1 MNRAKTDSMEFVI
14 VTGLSGAGRSQ
25 AANVLEDLGYF
36 CMDNVPPQ
44 LLPQF
49 ATLHQA
55 SEFRVKKVAAVV
67 DIRGGAYFQDLF
79 DVLEQFEAE
88 GLHYRIL
95 YLDCQDEVLVKRY
108 KEHRRPHPM
117 NPDGSILEGIQK
129 ERESLAR
136 IFDMAQIVI
145 DTSELT
151 LGNLRERI
159 IEELN
164 GGASDD
170 LFKVNVISFGFK
182 HGIPL
187 EADLVF
193 DVRFLPNPYYLPEL
207 RMKTGSDRE
216 VQDYVMGFDDA
227 NAFLDQ
233 VLQMLTFLMPRY
245 QKEGKQRLVVA
256 IGCTGGKHRSVTL
269 ANRIYEALNGDEAYN
284 VNLIHRDEKKAGK

>member
-1 MNRAKTDSMEFVI
+1 MNRSTPESMEFVI

-49 ATLHQA
+49 AILHQS

-67 DIRGGAYFQDLF
+67 DIRGGEYFQDLF

-88 GLHYRIL
+88 GHSYRIL

-117 NPDGSILEGIQK
+117 NPDGSILDGIKK
-129 ERESLAR
+129 ERQTLSR
-136 IFDMAQIVI
+136 IFELAQFVI
-145 DTSELT
+145 DTSSLT
-151 LGNLRERI
+151 LGKLRERI

-164 GGASDD
+164 GGDGSD
-170 LFKVNVISFGFK
+170 LFKLNVISFGFK

-193 DVRFLPNPYYLPEL
+193 DVRFLPNPFYIPEL
-207 RMKTGSDRE
+207 RTKTGNDKE
-216 VQDYVMGFDDA
+216 VQDYVMGFEDA
-227 NAFLDQ
+227 GVFLEQ
-233 VLQMLTFLMPRY
+233 VLNMLNFLIPRY
-245 QKEGKQRLVVA
+245 QREGKQRLVLA

-269 ANRIYEALNGDEAYN
+269 ANRIYESMQADAEYAT
-284 VNLIHRDEKKAGK
+284 NLIHRDEMKAGK

>member
-1 MNRAKTDSMEFVI
+1 MNRPQPDSMEFVI

-67 DIRGGAYFQDLF
+67 DIRGGEYFQDLF
-79 DVLEQFEAE
+79 DVLEQFEDQ
-88 GLHYRIL
+88 GHHCQIL

-117 NPDGSILEGIQK
+117 NPDGSIIEGIRK
-129 ERESLAR
+129 ERETLRR
-136 IFDMAQIVI
+136 IFELAQIVI
-145 DTSELT
+145 DTSNLT
-151 LGNLRERI
+151 LGKLRERI
-159 IEELN
+159 VEELN
-164 GGASDD
+164 GGDGSE
-170 LFKVNVISFGFK
+170 LFKLNVLSFGFK

-193 DVRFLPNPYYLPEL
+193 DVRFLPNPFYVPEL
-207 RMKTGSDRE
+207 RTKTGNDAA
-216 VQDYVMGFDDA
+216 VQDYVMDFEDA
-227 NAFLDQ
+227 KVFLDK
-233 VLQMLTFLMPRY
+233 VLDMLDFLIPRY

-269 ANRIYEALNGDEAYN
+269 ANRIYQAMEGGAGYQS
-284 VNLIHRDEKKAGK
+284 NLIHRDERKAGK

>member
-1 MNRAKTDSMEFVI
+1 MEFVI

-67 DIRGGAYFQDLF
+67 DIRGGEYFQDLF
-79 DVLEQFEAE
+79 DVLEQFEDQ
-88 GLHYRIL
+88 GHHCQIL

-117 NPDGSILEGIQK
+117 NPDGSIIEGIRK
-129 ERESLAR
+129 ERETLRR
-136 IFDMAQIVI
+136 IFELAQIVI
-145 DTSELT
+145 DTSNLT
-151 LGNLRERI
+151 LGKLRERI
-159 IEELN
+159 VEELN
-164 GGASDD
+164 GGDGSE
-170 LFKVNVISFGFK
+170 LFKLNVLSFGFK

-193 DVRFLPNPYYLPEL
+193 DVRFLPNPFYVPEL
-207 RMKTGSDRE
+207 RTKTGNDAA
-216 VQDYVMGFDDA
+216 VQDYVMDFEDA
-227 NAFLDQ
+227 KVFLDK
-233 VLQMLTFLMPRY
+233 VLDMLDFLIPRY

-269 ANRIYEALNGDEAYN
+269 ANRIYQAMEGGAGYQS
-284 VNLIHRDEKKAGK
+284 NLIHRDERKAGK

>member
-1 MNRAKTDSMEFVI
+1 MHRLKPESMEFVI

-49 ATLHQA
+49 AILHQT

-79 DVLEQFEAE
+79 DVLEQFEKE
-88 GLHYRIL
+88 GYSYRIL
-95 YLDCQDEVLVKRY
+95 YLDCQDDVLVKRY

-117 NPDGSILEGIQK
+117 NPDGSILDGIKK
-129 ERESLAR
+129 ERQTLSR
-136 IFDMAQIVI
+136 IFEMAQLVI
-145 DTSELT
+145 DTSDLT
-151 LGNLRERI
+151 LGKLRERI
-159 IEELN
+159 VEELN
-164 GGASDD
+164 GGDGSD
-170 LFKVNVISFGFK
+170 LFKLNVISFGFK

-193 DVRFLPNPYYLPEL
+193 DVRFLPNPFYIPEL
-207 RMKTGSDRE
+207 RMKTGSDKE
-216 VQDYVMGFDDA
+216 VQDYVMNFEDA
-227 NAFLDQ
+227 GVFMEQ
-233 VLQMLTFLMPRY
+233 VLTMLKFLIPRY
-245 QKEGKQRLVVA
+245 RREGKQRLVVA

-269 ANRIYEALNGDEAYN
+269 ANRIYEAMETSEEYTS
-284 VNLIHRDEKKAGK
+284 NLIHRDEMKAGK

>member
-1 MNRAKTDSMEFVI
+1 MEFVI

-49 ATLHQA
+49 AILHQT

-67 DIRGGAYFQDLF
+67 DIRGGEYFQDLF

-88 GLHYRIL
+88 GHSYRIL

-117 NPDGSILEGIQK
+117 NPDGSILDGIKK
-129 ERESLAR
+129 ERQTLSQ
-136 IFDMAQIVI
+136 IFELAQIVI
-145 DTSELT
+145 DTSSLT
-151 LGNLRERI
+151 LGKLRERI
-159 IEELN
+159 VEELN
-164 GGASDD
+164 GGDGSD
-170 LFKVNVISFGFK
+170 LFKLNVISFGFK

-193 DVRFLPNPYYLPEL
+193 DVRFLPNPFYIPEL
-207 RMKTGSDRE
+207 RTKTGNDKE
-216 VQDYVMGFDDA
+216 VQDYVMGFEDA
-227 NAFLDQ
+227 GVFLEQ
-233 VLQMLTFLMPRY
+233 VLNMLNFLIPRY
-245 QKEGKQRLVVA
+245 QREGKQRLVLA

-269 ANRIYEALNGDEAYN
+269 ANRIYESMQADAEYAT
-284 VNLIHRDEKKAGK
+284 NLIHRDETKAGK

>member
-1 MNRAKTDSMEFVI
+1 MNRSTPESMEFVI

-49 ATLHQA
+49 AILHQT

-67 DIRGGAYFQDLF
+67 DIRGGEYFQDLF

-88 GLHYRIL
+88 GHSYRIL

-117 NPDGSILEGIQK
+117 NPDGSILDGIKK
-129 ERESLAR
+129 ERQTLSR
-136 IFDMAQIVI
+136 IFELAQIVI
-145 DTSELT
+145 DTSSLT
-151 LGNLRERI
+151 LGKLRERI
-159 IEELN
+159 VEELN
-164 GGASDD
+164 GGDGSD
-170 LFKVNVISFGFK
+170 LFKLNVISFGFK

-193 DVRFLPNPYYLPEL
+193 DVRFLPNPFYTPEL
-207 RMKTGSDRE
+207 RIKTGNDKE
-216 VQDYVMGFDDA
+216 VQDYVMGFEDA
-227 NAFLDQ
+227 GVFLEQ
-233 VLQMLTFLMPRY
+233 VLNMLNFLIPRY
-245 QKEGKQRLVVA
+245 QREGKQRLVLA

-269 ANRIYEALNGDEAYN
+269 ANRIYESMQADAEYAT
-284 VNLIHRDEKKAGK
+284 NLIHRDETKAGK

>member
-1 MNRAKTDSMEFVI
+1 MHRLKPESMEFVI

-49 ATLHQA
+49 AILHQT

-79 DVLEQFEAE
+79 DVLEQFEKE
-88 GLHYRIL
+88 GYSYRIL
-95 YLDCQDEVLVKRY
+95 YLDCQDDVLVKRY

-117 NPDGSILEGIQK
+117 NPDGSILDGIKK
-129 ERESLAR
+129 ERQTLSR
-136 IFDMAQIVI
+136 IFEMAQLVI
-145 DTSELT
+145 DTSDLT
-151 LGNLRERI
+151 LGKLRERI
-159 IEELN
+159 VEELN
-164 GGASDD
+164 GGDGSD
-170 LFKVNVISFGFK
+170 LFKLNVISFGFK

-193 DVRFLPNPYYLPEL
+193 DVRFLPNPFYIPEL
-207 RMKTGSDRE
+207 RTKTGSDKE
-216 VQDYVMGFDDA
+216 VQDYVMNFEDA
-227 NAFLDQ
+227 GVFMEQ
-233 VLQMLTFLMPRY
+233 VLTMLKFLIPRY
-245 QKEGKQRLVVA
+245 QREGKQRLVVA

-269 ANRIYEALNGDEAYN
+269 ANRIYEAMGESEDFSS
-284 VNLIHRDEKKAGK
+284 NLIHRDEMKAGK

>member
-1 MNRAKTDSMEFVI
+1 MNSIKPDSMEFVI

-79 DVLEQFEAE
+79 DVLEQFEQD
-88 GLHYRIL
+88 GHRYRIL

-129 ERESLAR
+129 ERETLSR

-164 GGASDD
+164 GETGREF
-170 LFKVNVISFGFK
+170 FKLNVISFGFK

-193 DVRFLPNPYYLPEL
+193 DVRFLPNPYYVPDL
-207 RMKTGSDRE
+207 RMKTGNDKA
-216 VQDYVMGFDDA
+216 VQEYVMGFEDA
-227 NAFLDQ
+227 TEFLNQ
-233 VLQMLTFLMPRY
+233 VLQMLRFLIPRY

-256 IGCTGGKHRSVTL
+256 VGCTGGKHRSVTL
-269 ANRIYEALNGDEAYN
+269 ANRIYESLTMVDYN

>member
-1 MNRAKTDSMEFVI
+1 MHRSKPESMEFVI

-49 ATLHQA
+49 AILHQA

-79 DVLEQFEAE
+79 DVLEQFEKE
-88 GLHYRIL
+88 GHSYRIL

-117 NPDGSILEGIQK
+117 NPDGSILDGIKK
-129 ERESLAR
+129 ERQTLNR
-136 IFDMAQIVI
+136 IFEMAQLVI
-145 DTSELT
+145 DTSNLT
-151 LGNLRERI
+151 LGKLRERI
-159 IEELN
+159 VEVLN
-164 GGASDD
+164 GGDGSD
-170 LFKVNVISFGFK
+170 LFKLNVISFGFK

-193 DVRFLPNPYYLPEL
+193 DVRFLPNPFYVQEL
-207 RMKTGSDRE
+207 RTKTGSDKE
-216 VQDYVMGFDDA
+216 VQDYVMNFEDA
-227 NAFLDQ
+227 GVFMEQVITMLKFLI
-233 VLQMLTFLMPRY
+233 PRY
-245 QKEGKQRLVVA
+245 QREGKQRLVVA

-269 ANRIYEALNGDEAYN
+269 ANRIYEAMEASEDFTS
-284 VNLIHRDEKKAGK
+284 NLIHRDEMKAGK

>member
-1 MNRAKTDSMEFVI
+1 MHRQKPESMEFVI

-49 ATLHQA
+49 AILHQA

-79 DVLEQFEAE
+79 DVLQQFEEE
-88 GLHYRIL
+88 GHSYRIL

-117 NPDGSILEGIQK
+117 NPDGSILDGIKK
-129 ERESLAR
+129 ERQTLSR
-136 IFDMAQIVI
+136 IFEMAQLVI
-145 DTSELT
+145 DTSHLT

-164 GGASDD
+164 GGEVSE
-170 LFKVNVISFGFK
+170 LFKLNVISFGFK

-187 EADLVF
+187 EADLVY
-193 DVRFLPNPYYLPEL
+193 DVRFLPNPFYIPEL
-207 RMKTGSDRE
+207 RMKTGSDKE
-216 VQDYVMGFDDA
+216 VQDYVMNFEDA
-227 NAFLDQ
+227 GIFLDQ
-233 VLQMLTFLMPRY
+233 VLTMLKFLIPRY
-245 QKEGKQRLVVA
+245 QREGKQRLVVA

-269 ANRIYEALNGDEAYN
+269 ANRIYEAMQADTDYAT
-284 VNLIHRDEKKAGK
+284 NLIHRDEMKAGK

>member
-1 MNRAKTDSMEFVI
+1 MHRQKPESMEFVI

-49 ATLHQA
+49 AILHQA

-79 DVLEQFEAE
+79 DVLQQFEDE
-88 GLHYRIL
+88 GHSYRIL

-117 NPDGSILEGIQK
+117 NPDGSILDGIKK
-129 ERESLAR
+129 ERQTLSR
-136 IFDMAQIVI
+136 IFEMAQLVI
-145 DTSELT
+145 DTSHLT

-164 GGASDD
+164 GGEVSE
-170 LFKVNVISFGFK
+170 LFKLNVISFGFK

-187 EADLVF
+187 EADLVY
-193 DVRFLPNPYYLPEL
+193 DVRFLPNPFYIPEL
-207 RMKTGSDRE
+207 RMKTGSDKE
-216 VQDYVMGFDDA
+216 VQDYVMNFEDA
-227 NAFLDQ
+227 GIFLDQ
-233 VLQMLTFLMPRY
+233 VLTMLKFLIPRY
-245 QKEGKQRLVVA
+245 QREGKQRLVVA

-269 ANRIYEALNGDEAYN
+269 ANRIYEAMQADTDYAT
-284 VNLIHRDEKKAGK
+284 NLIHRDEMKAGK